1 MLAELTFQFSLVV
14 YRTRLRIVIDASGA
28 ALDTKYKSLDIQ
40 QQQSNAFTRQVEC
53 ETHKLTAVFKSKP
66 SLCIKEHKVTRFQH

>member
-40 QQQSNAFTRQVEC
+40 
-53 ETHKLTAVFKSKP
+53 
-66 SLCIKEHKVTRFQH
+66 